1 MRILVSK
8 PDSFGDQLIIAGTLQ
23 ALAQNI
29 GSQGVVIWHVRPGM
43 ESVAEILEGVSV
55 FVPHAQAA
63 PHEEALRLQQQHT
76 HGLVMVPFPLHA
88 FAEWTSET
96 DRRLEWWVN
105 FISSQTWSAAVAAV
119 GNRTWVA
126 EVTVAVSRAP
136 IRVGAIANAARQIP
150 VNAAGTLLGNYS
162 PLFTVELPFDLQAIE
177 AIALTDLLR
186 AVPGFPAGDTFSA
199 QLRPDV
205 PSPSPN
211 PQYVA
216 IAPGVGGPA
225 SRAWPA
231 EHFQTL
237 AARLSAEGKSILW
250 LEGPADAAFF
260 AAMKPPLPGERQ
272 SLGAHELKRLVSV
285 LRSSSAL
292 ICNDTGYAHLAAVLD
307 VPTLSIFGGGQGRR
321 FHPRSNRVKVLQ
333 SLPACAGCQWH
344 CLYTSYPCVSD
355 IPVSAVHSALN
366 DLLLK
371 QDTDSVRFIP
381 DWPAERSG
389 EGLVATLQ
397 KEILHLDADRFARL
411 QIIQTLLDKQ
421 RHPSPVVPP
430 PPPARTAFTVV
441 VPMGRPERAI
451 PTLQALAA
459 QNSSG
464 DLWHVVVAGAGE
476 NAIPTSFPGL
486 RLQRVVLPQRGNPA
500 ETRIAGVTLASGEW
514 LVFVD
519 DDIHLAPDFLSQ
531 ATREIKRLSETP
543 EGKKVAAL
551 GARLPGKTGRF
562 WERVTDVSNF
572 WSQQARLPREA
583 TWLYSAALLV
593 RADAYHAVGGFN
605 PAFAVCED
613 VDLCQRLVQS
623 GYTLRY
629 EPSLVAYHD
638 HQRHSPLRMW
648 RYFWNNGAG
657 AKFFFKDLGGVAPFS
672 LKTVWRK
679 TWSDLRMNQAHQ
691 KANGERLGTLTPW
704 VWLNY
709 LIVEVSLEW
718 HWQRHLREERRYQS
732 LPARAKSDQTARAA
746 FTSLDAGQ
754 RLRGMWQYLVAMG
767 QDFSNPVRR

>member
-8 PDSFGDQLIIAGTLQ
+8 PDSFGDQLIIAGALQ
-23 ALAQNI
+23 ALARNI

-43 ESVAEILEGVSV
+43 ECVAEILEGVSV
-55 FVPHAQAA
+55 FLPQTQAT
-63 PHEEALRLQQQHT
+63 PHEEALRLQQQHA

-96 DRRLEWWVN
+96 DRLLEWWVN
-105 FISSQTWSAAVAAV
+105 FITSQPWSSAVAAV

-136 IRVGAIANAARQIP
+136 IRVGAIANAARQTP
-150 VNAAGTLLGNYS
+150 VNAAGALLGNAS

-177 AIALTDLLR
+177 ADALIRLLR
-186 AVPGFPAGDTFSA
+186 ALPGFPPGDSFPA
-199 QLRPDV
+199 KLHPDT
-205 PSPSPN
+205 PPLDQDSPH
-211 PQYVA
+211 VVL
-216 IAPGVGGPA
+216 APGVGGPA
-225 SRAWPA
+225 SRAWPIQ
-231 EHFQTL
+231 HFQSL
-237 AARLSAEGKSILW
+237 ASLLSSEGKSVLW
-250 LEGPADAAFF
+250 LEGPADATFF
-260 AAMKPPLPGERQ
+260 AALKNPLLGERRI
-272 SLGAHELKRLVSV
+272 LGAHELKLLVSI

-292 ICNDTGYAHLAAVLD
+292 ICNDTGYAHLAAVLN
-307 VPTLSIFGGGQGRR
+307 VPTLSLFGGGQRRR
-321 FHPRSNRVKVLQ
+321 FHPQSSRVKVLQ

-344 CLYTSYPCVSD
+344 CVYTSYPCISD
-355 IPVSAVHSALN
+355 IPVSAVHAAFN
-366 DLLLK
+366 DLILR
-371 QDTDSVRFIP
+371 QDTSCVQFVP

-397 KEILHLDADRFARL
+397 KEILLLDADRFARL
-411 QIIQTLLDKQ
+411 QIIQTLLDQQ
-421 RHPSPVVPP
+421 RHPTPVAPP
-430 PPPARTAFTVV
+430 PPPRNAFTVV

-451 PTLQALAA
+451 PTLQALTA
-459 QNSSG
+459 QNSPG
-464 DLWHVVVAGAGE
+464 DLWDVVVAGAGE
-476 NAIPTSFPGL
+476 HAIPSSFPGL
-486 RLQRVVLPQRGNPA
+486 RLQRVVLAQRGNPA

-519 DDIHLAPDFLSQ
+519 DDIHLSPDFLSQ
-531 ATREIKRLSETP
+531 ATQLIQRLSETP
-543 EGKKVAAL
+543 EGRKVAAL

-572 WSQQARLPREA
+572 WSQQARLPRDA

-605 PAFAVCED
+605 PTFAVCED
-613 VDLCQRLVQS
+613 VDLCQRLVQG

-638 HQRHSPLRMW
+638 HRRDTPLRMW

-657 AKFFFKDLGGVAPFS
+657 AKFFFKDLGGVTPFS

-709 LIVEVSLEW
+709 LIVETSLEW

-732 LPARAKSDQTARAA
+732 LPAHARSDRTARAA
-746 FTSLDAGQ
+746 FTALDAGQ
-754 RLRGMWQYLVAMG
+754 RFRGLWQYLKAMG